1 MNYWLHSL
9 PIVWMTL
16 LIFGLTALVTA
27 AIYVAVIVLSVG
39 ERARSFKA
47 VSPGLLPPL
56 GILFALFIAF
66 TATQVWSDNDKANSI
81 VDREAS
87 ALRTVVILAAAFP
100 GEPETRLRNLVRS
113 YVADAVAQE
122 WPMMAHSTATLQV
135 IPYSLAEAL
144 QFTLALT
151 PSGPG
156 QQTAQREI
164 TTALENALD
173 ARRQRII
180 ISQSQVNW
188 IKWLCLSLQAV
199 CALVA
204 IAMVHSDN
212 RLASAITL
220 GLFGIGV
227 AASLLLILAHDRPFT
242 GELAVSPNPLLQV
255 MPALGA
261 S

>member
-1 MNYWLHSL
+1 MNDWLHNL
-9 PIVWMTL
+9 PIVWMAIL
-16 LIFGLTALVTA
+16 VFGLTALGTA
-27 AIYVAVIVLSVG
+27 AIYVVVTVLSVG

-56 GILFALFIAF
+56 GILFALFVAF
-66 TATQVWSDNDKANSI
+66 TASQVWSDNEKANSV

-87 ALRTVVILAAAFP
+87 ALRTVVILAMAAFP
-100 GEPETRLRNLVRS
+100 GEPQTRLRNLIRS

-122 WPMMAHSTATLQV
+122 WPMMAHRTATLQV
-135 IPYSLAEAL
+135 VPYSLAEAL
-144 QFTLALT
+144 QLTLTLT
-151 PSGPG
+151 PNGQG

-164 TTALENALD
+164 TTSLESALD

-180 ISQSQVNW
+180 TSQSEVNRV
-188 IKWLCLSLQAV
+188 KWLCLSLQAV
-199 CALVA
+199 CALLA

-212 RLASAITL
+212 RLTSAITM

-227 AASLLLILAHDRPFT
+227 AASLLLILAHDRPFI
-242 GELAVSPNPLLQV
+242 GEFAVSPNPLLQV
-255 MPALGA
+255 MPT